1 MPDKFIGIDIGGTKC
16 AVILGNTDANI
27 LNRKM
32 FETVSTDGPESAIK
46 KIKYTI
52 NELLEDQGWNISDV
66 KSIGI
71 SCGGPLD
78 SQNGIILSP
87 PNLLGWDE
95 VPIVSIFKEE
105 YRIPVFLQ
113 NDANACAIAEWQF
126 GAGKGS
132 QNMIFLTFGT
142 GFGAGLILNGKLYSG
157 TNDMA
162 GEIGH
167 VRIAEDGPVGYGKSG
182 SMEGYCSGGG
192 IAQLAQMIVKEKIN
206 EGFTVSFCASEKEA
220 EQLTAKDV
228 GLAAE
233 AGDATAI
240 EILNLSGRYLGKG
253 LSILIDI
260 LNPEL
265 IVIGSIFARA
275 TKFLWPPAETE
286 IKKEAL
292 PLSYSCCNVVPAQLD
307 EQIGDYG
314 SLCVAM
320 YGANVLRE
328 E

>member
-1 MPDKFIGIDIGGTKC
+1 MSKKFIGIDIGGTKC
-16 AVILGNTDANI
+16 AVVLGNDEAAI
-27 LNRKM
+27 INRKM
-32 FETVSTDGPESAIK
+32 FKTASTDGPASAIK
-46 KIKYTI
+46 KIKYVL
-52 NELLEDQGWNISDV
+52 NELMYEQGWKISDV

-87 PNLLGWDE
+87 PNLPGWDE
-95 VPIVSIFKEE
+95 IPIVSIFKEE
-105 YRIPVFLQ
+105 YGIPVFLQ

-126 GAGKGS
+126 GAGKGT

-182 SMEGYCSGGG
+182 SLEGYCSGGG
-192 IAQLAQMIVKEKIN
+192 IAQLAQVIVKEKIR
-206 EGFTVSFCASEKEA
+206 EGVKVAFCPTEKEA
-220 EQLTAKDV
+220 DQLTAKDV

-233 AGDATAI
+233 AGDETAM
-240 EILNLSGRYLGKG
+240 EILKISGHYLGKG

-275 TKFLWPPAETE
+275 TKFLWPSAETE

-292 PLSYSCCNVVPAQLD
+292 MLSYDRCKVVPAKLD

-320 YGANVLRE
+320 YGVNIL
-328 E
+328 